1 LELTAKDLLKL
12 EVLMTSQ
19 PQAIPHGLI
28 NATQS
33 KTLLLKRTQVVP
45 AKVLSQESG
54 LTAKDS
60 PKRKL
65 IQGAVMVSQIAM
77 VPTDSKVLTAAEQ
90 ISAAA

>member
-33 KTLLLKRTQVVP
+33 KTLPLKRTQVVP
-45 AKVLSQESG
+45 VKVPSQELA
-54 LTAKDS
+54 LTAKAS

-65 IQGAVMVSQIAM
+65 ILGAMVSQIAM
-77 VPTDSKVLTAAEQ
+77 EPTESKVLTAAEQ